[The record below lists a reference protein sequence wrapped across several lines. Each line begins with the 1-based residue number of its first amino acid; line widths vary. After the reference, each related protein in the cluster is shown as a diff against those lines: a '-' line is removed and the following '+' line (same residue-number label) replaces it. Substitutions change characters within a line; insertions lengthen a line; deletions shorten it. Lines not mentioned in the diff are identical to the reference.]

1 MAFSLPSV
9 FTFQNGMIF
18 CRIELWYDRNQCT
31 ASFFLSNGSVKTRI
45 NRLRGKNT
53 TMKHAQITQK
63 MNVLI
68 MSMENFF
75 TNQVTGFTKILKG
88 ILKAIGLIRH
98 NSEVK
103 RN

>member
-1 MAFSLPSV
+1 
-9 FTFQNGMIF
+9 
-18 CRIELWYDRNQCT
+18 
-31 ASFFLSNGSVKTRI
+31 
-45 NRLRGKNT
+45 
-53 TMKHAQITQK
+53 